1 MRNVQPAPRAID
13 PVEER
18 PVVDDLDDAGGA
30 LAAAA
35 ADGHA
40 GKLLPLFGRWAKGGL
55 PLAVFDSWRRLGH
68 RVDTMKRTA
77 VSLVV
82 SLALAFAAGTA
93 EAAAPALYKNC
104 TNLNKRYPHGVG
116 KLLAR
121 DKAAGEPVTN
131 FKRSTRLYLVAMSYN
146 KGLDRDKD
154 GIACEKL

>member
-1 MRNVQPAPRAID
+1 
-13 PVEER
+13 
-18 PVVDDLDDAGGA
+18 
-30 LAAAA
+30 
-35 ADGHA
+35 
-40 GKLLPLFGRWAKGGL
+40 
-55 PLAVFDSWRRLGH
+55 
-68 RVDTMKRTA
+68 MKRTA

-93 EAAAPALYKNC
+93 EAAAPPLYKNC